1 MMSIKF
7 SRVRW
12 GWALAA
18 GLTVSVLIGLV
29 VMLLIITAYTISLT
43 LQAQD

>member
-1 MMSIKF
+1 MMPIEF

-18 GLTVSVLIGLV
+18 GLAVSALIGLV
-29 VMLLIITAYTISLT
+29 IMLLIITAYTISLA
-43 LQAQD
+43 LQAQA